1 MGFPSSIHQDIKVF
15 RASIM
20 KTRSGRFDSSQIDQ
34 RIVVRAGRSLSA
46 VHFRDIETFPAPRR
60 GCARFLARPAN
71 ESAKR
76 FAGYVE
82 AGVGEPLPD
91 LFVGLSRA
99 EHDFNFRQKRTEEGG
114 LRRGWFSGQ
123 FLQGVAV
130 EIRS

>member
-1 MGFPSSIHQDIKVF
+1 
-15 RASIM
+15 M
-20 KTRSGRFDSSQIDQ
+20 KTRSGHFDSSQIDQ
-34 RIVVRAGRSLSA
+34 RIVFHPGRSLSC
-46 VHFRDIETFPAPRR
+46 VQFGDFETFLAPRR
-60 GCARFLARPAN
+60 GCARFFACPAN

-76 FAGYVE
+76 FAGDI
-82 AGVGEPLPD
+82 EPGFAEPFPD

>member
-1 MGFPSSIHQDIKVF
+1 MGFPSSMHQDIQIF
-15 RASIM
+15 CASIM

-82 AGVGEPLPD
+82 AGVGEPLRSEERR
-91 LFVGLSRA
+91 VGKEWRA
-99 EHDFNFRQKRTEEGG
+99 RCRAWDGKERVRMRHERT
-114 LRRGWFSGQ
+114 
-123 FLQGVAV
+123 
-130 EIRS
+130 